1 MKPVQANDMPEPTG
15 VPPETQVMKTDDRM
29 LHYLVDAVS
38 DYAIYM
44 LDTDGRVTTW
54 NSGAHG
60 LMGYSQA
67 EVERRHFSMFFTP
80 EDRAAGAPER
90 ILATAAAEGHVELE
104 GWRVRK
110 DGTRFWSF
118 GVLHAV
124 RDEAGELIGFAKV
137 TRDMTPQRNA
147 QVALAA
153 SERRFRLLVDGVVD
167 YAICMLD
174 PNGVVTNWNR
184 GAERIKGYSES
195 EIVGRHFSVFYT
207 PEDRRARAPARAL
220 ETALREGR
228 YDAEGWRLRKDGQ
241 RFWASVVIDPIYDD
255 DDRFIGFAKVTRDIT
270 ERKAAQD
277 ALVQS
282 ERQFRTLVS
291 GVVDYAIFMLD
302 PNGVVANWNAGAEQ
316 IKGYTADE
324 IVGRHFSTFY
334 TDEDRAAGTPL
345 RALKTATDQGR
356 YDAEGWRVRK
366 DGSLFW
372 ASVIIDAIHD
382 DDGQL
387 LGFAKITRDIT
398 DKRRAQLDLQRAHEQ
413 LAQSQKLE
421 ALGKLTGGVAH
432 DFNNLLMVVSGQ
444 AQLLRSKLADDP
456 RGQRALDAIEA
467 SARRGE
473 ELTRHLLSF
482 ARRQRLSP
490 APLSLAERTPGL
502 RELLSTS
509 LPPSIRLE
517 MKTPDDLWPIAVDV
531 GEFEL
536 AVLNLTVNARDAMP
550 RGGTITLRAENRT
563 LSGSETPDRLEGDF
577 VALKLEDTGMGIPPD
592 ILPRIFDPFFTTK
605 GVDKGTGLG
614 LSQVYGFAQQSGGQ
628 VTVASQLGRGASFTL
643 FLPRADRAP
652 TPAVDDEPIALSRS
666 GRILLVED
674 NPEVADV
681 AARMLEELGH
691 DVVATSSGES
701 GLQALDAEGPFDLVL
716 SDIVMAGELDGIDMA
731 RTIRERAQPTPVL
744 LATGYSEA
752 AARIGD
758 EFPILRKPYKLAD
771 LNRAIARLLAR
782 PPGPVAELFHLEEE
796 RRARGQKAES

>member
-1 MKPVQANDMPEPTG
+1 MSKLSG
-15 VPPETQVMKTDDRM
+15 DDRT

-44 LDTDGRVTTW
+44 LDLDGRVATW
-54 NSGAHG
+54 NPGAER
-60 LMGYSQA
+60 LKGYTQA
-67 EVERRHFSMFFTP
+67 EIEGRHFSQFFTA
-80 EDRAAGAPER
+80 EDRAAGVPER
-90 ILATAAAEGHVELE
+90 LLATAFGEGQVEVE

-110 DGTRFWSF
+110 DGTRFWMQ
-118 GVLHAV
+118 GALHAV
-124 RDEAGELIGFAKV
+124 RDDDGELIGFAKV
-137 TRDMTPQRNA
+137 TRDMTRQRNA
-147 QVALAA
+147 QVALAE
-153 SERRFRLLVDGVVD
+153 SERRFRLLVEGVVD
-167 YAICMLD
+167 YAIFMLD

-184 GAERIKGYSES
+184 GAERIKGYAED
-195 EIVGRHFSVFYT
+195 EVVGRHFSTFYT
-207 PEDRRARAPARAL
+207 PEDRKAGIPARAL
-220 ETALREGR
+220 QVALREGR
-228 YDAEGWRLRKDGQ
+228 FDAEGWRVRKDGS
-241 RFWASVVIDPIYDD
+241 RFWASVIIDPIYDE
-255 DDRFIGFAKVTRDIT
+255 DDRFIGFAKITRDIT
-270 ERKAAQD
+270 EQKAAQD
-277 ALVQS
+277 ALIQS

-302 PNGVVANWNAGAEQ
+302 PNGVVANWNAGAQ
-316 IKGYTADE
+316 HIKGYAAEE

-334 TDEDRAAGTPL
+334 TDEDRANGTPL

-366 DGSLFW
+366 DGTLFW

-382 DDGQL
+382 DDGGL
-387 LGFAKITRDIT
+387 VGFAKITRDIT

-444 AQLLRSKLADDP
+444 AQLLRRKLEDDP
-456 RGQRALDAIEA
+456 RAIKALDAIEA

-482 ARRQRLSP
+482 SRRQRLTP
-490 APLSLAERTPGL
+490 APLSLSDRAPGL
-502 RELLSTS
+502 QELLGAS
-509 LPPSIRLE
+509 LPPGVTLEARL
-517 MKTPDDLWPIAVDV
+517 PDGLWPIAVDV

-536 AVLNLTVNARDAMP
+536 AILNLTVNARDAMP
-550 RGGTITLRAENRT
+550 RGGAIVLRAENRT
-563 LSGSETPDRLEGDF
+563 LTGSETPDRLQGEF
-577 VALKLEDTGMGIPPD
+577 VALTIEDTGMGIPPD

-605 GVDKGTGLG
+605 DVDKGTGLG

-628 VTVASQLGRGASFTL
+628 VTVASQLGGGTSFTL
-643 FLPRADRAP
+643 YLPRADRAP
-652 TPAVDDEPIALSRS
+652 QPLADDEPIALSRS

-681 AARMLEELGH
+681 AARMVEELGH
-691 DVVATSSGES
+691 EVVSTSSGLA
-701 GLQALDAEGPFDLVL
+701 GLRALDGDGPFDLVL
-716 SDIVMAGELDGIDMA
+716 SDIVMAGEVDGIDMA
-731 RTIRERAQPTPVL
+731 RTIRERAPQTPIL

-771 LNRAIARLLAR
+771 LNRAIAGLLAR
-782 PPGPVAELFHLEEE
+782 PPAPVAELVSLADA
-796 RRARGQKAES
+796 RRARGKKSEG